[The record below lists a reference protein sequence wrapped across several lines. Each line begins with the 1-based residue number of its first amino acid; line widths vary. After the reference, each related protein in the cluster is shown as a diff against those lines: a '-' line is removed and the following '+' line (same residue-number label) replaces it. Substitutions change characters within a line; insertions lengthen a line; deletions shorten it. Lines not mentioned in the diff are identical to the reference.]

1 MDNPV
6 LREATRSS
14 IPQTNLTIDFWAS
27 PLLLPLFIFSFLHL
41 IISPCCTTTM
51 ERGGK
56 VSHHSPRCRP
66 SIVAKPTTLRH
77 PDKMPKK
84 RGKRSS
90 TANGGTPGGTRARK
104 GKKTQKS
111 VRLTNFDEARNFL
124 HGVALTPE
132 AFYAKDENMS
142 KSLLQCVKLYFDHD
156 KKNAEESTQTR

>member
-1 MDNPV
+1 
-6 LREATRSS
+6 
-14 IPQTNLTIDFWAS
+14 
-27 PLLLPLFIFSFLHL
+27 
-41 IISPCCTTTM
+41 
-51 ERGGK
+51 
-56 VSHHSPRCRP
+56 
-66 SIVAKPTTLRH
+66 
-77 PDKMPKK
+77 MPKK

-90 TANGGTPGGTRARK
+90 TANRGAPDGTRGRK

-156 KKNAEESTQTR
+156 KKRLQYKLEMIHKEKKYLASTIEILSLYVDLGERKVSEFENEKIQLMDQFIHKHKGSFSENDLKFSSKLKK

>member
-1 MDNPV
+1 MKKKKNC
-6 LREATRSS
+6 RITR
-14 IPQTNLTIDFWAS
+14 P
-27 PLLLPLFIFSFLHL
+27 
-41 IISPCCTTTM
+41 
-51 ERGGK
+51 GGK
-56 VSHHSPRCRP
+56 RCSHSRP
-66 SIVAKPTTLRH
+66 TSIVAECTTLRQ

-90 TANGGTPGGTRARK
+90 TANGGTPGGTRGRK

-142 KSLLQCVKLYFDHD
+142 KSLLQCVKLYFDHE
-156 KKNAEESTQTR
+156 KKKCGGKYLGNTR